1 MFLKRTEPFNEKELF
16 TLWQSEL
23 PGVGPTYQVSRTMLR
38 GVAICTGDSHIDD
51 EHNVDLGY
59 HPSITNASSGRQWH
73 YFPVESMSMDAQKC
87 FDALFQIKHRYTMDE
102 LEPYLQHL
110 IDSLPSHDTNN
121 NSHSSSTTSSSS
133 SAAVTELLLRYTK
146 LITEVGHDGTTRTFY
161 EKR

>member
-1 MFLKRTEPFNEKELF
+1 M
-16 TLWQSEL
+16 WQSEL

-38 GVAICTGDSHIDD
+38 GVAICSGDIHTDE

-59 HPSITNASSGRQWH
+59 HTSASSGRKWH

-87 FDALFQIKHRYTMDE
+87 FDALFQIKHRYTMEE

-110 IDSLPSHDTNN
+110 IDTLPSHDTNN
-121 NSHSSSTTSSSS
+121 DHSSSNTSSS

-146 LITEVGHDGTTRTFY
+146 LITEVGLDGTTRTFY
-161 EKR
+161 VKR